1 MIYIE
6 QVYFIMK
13 TLFYSTKDFE
23 LPYLKAAGKD
33 NAEVV
38 FINEALGM
46 ATAAMA
52 KGYDAISIF
61 AGDDASA
68 KVLEMLYNNGVA
80 YIAIRSAGYDNV
92 DIKVAAAL
100 GIIVANVPEYSPYA
114 IAEHAATL
122 IMALNRKIITAD
134 KQIHQQNFTTG
145 NLVGF
150 DLNNKKVGIIGVGRI
165 GSVMAKIMHG
175 FGCKL
180 LGFDLNENAEVK
192 EKYGLKYVNLVTLCL
207 EADIISIH
215 LGLTPQTKYLVNK
228 KLINLMR
235 PGVMLINT
243 GRGGCVNT
251 TDVIEGLEKGQIGYY
266 GADVYEKEKG
276 LFFYDH
282 TGEELK
288 DETLSKL
295 LAMPNVLLTPHQAFA
310 TQEALTNIATTTF
323 YNLDRWSRRQYS
335 KNELSIN

>member
-1 MIYIE
+1 
-6 QVYFIMK
+6 MK

-23 LPYLKAAGKD
+23 LPYLQAANK
-33 NAEVV
+33 NNSEVV
-38 FINEALGM
+38 FINEALNV
-46 ATAAMA
+46 ASAEKA

-68 KVLEMLYNNGVA
+68 RVLEILYSNGTA

-92 DIKVAAAL
+92 DIRKAAAL
-100 GIIVANVPEYSPYA
+100 GIIVANVPDYSPYA
-114 IAEHAATL
+114 VAEHAAAL
-122 IMALNRKIITAD
+122 IMALNRKIVTAD
-134 KQIHQQNFTTG
+134 RQVHQQNFTTK
-145 NLVGF
+145 NLIGF

-175 FGCKL
+175 FGCQL
-180 LGFDLNENAEVK
+180 LGYDINENAEVK
-192 EKYGLKYVNLVTLCL
+192 EKYGLRYVNLVTLCL

-215 LGLTPQTKYLVNK
+215 LGLTPQTKYLVNE

-235 PGVMLINT
+235 PGIMLINT

-251 TDVIEGLEKGQIGYY
+251 EDVIEGLEKGQIGYY

-288 DETLSKL
+288 DDVLSKL
-295 LAMPNVLLTPHQAFA
+295 LAMPNVLITPHQAFA
-310 TQEALTNIATTTF
+310 TQEALSNIAATTF

-335 KNELSIN
+335 KNELTVI